1 MWIVAYALRRPY
13 SFAVLAGLITLLG
26 VLSLFR
32 MPTDI
37 FPEVE
42 IPTVTVVWSYS
53 GLDAQEMTGKITAFG
68 ELAIINTAD
77 NVAEVESETSN
88 GVGIIRTTFQPGV
101 NIDLAISQISAI
113 CQTILKRMPT
123 GTQPPLIV
131 QYSRSSVP
139 ILQLALSS
147 DTMSEAQLY
156 DYGRITIRSQISD
169 IPGMRL
175 PLPYGGNARQ
185 IMVDINPDKLRSY
198 GLTPNDVNKA
208 ITAQNLNLPSGTA
221 KIGDTEYQVGLN
233 SSPIAVDTFNDI
245 PLRDVNGRTVF
256 MRDVANV
263 RDGAAVQTNVVHADG
278 QPAVLLTIM
287 KLGGASTL
295 AVVDEVMRRLPEIRK
310 AAPAGMRIE
319 PLFDQTT
326 FIKHAMEGIQHEG
339 LIVGALVAILILLF
353 LGGWRS
359 TAIVLTSIPLSILT
373 AVAVLSMAGHTLNV
387 MTLGGLA
394 LAIGILVDDGTV
406 AIENIHRHIGMGKP
420 LRQAILE
427 GSDEVAFP
435 ALVSTLCICIVFV
448 PIFFLHGIAK
458 YLFSPLAL
466 AVISSMLMSYV
477 LSRTLV
483 PAMAAWLLPAELR
496 GHGHGEE
503 GNHGHV
509 APPTGLAGAWA
520 RFHAG
525 FERGFEGLRQRYLR
539 VLGGGLSRPWMVTGF
554 AVVLLVCA
562 AATIPFVGTNFFPE
576 VDAGQF
582 RLHVRTPAG
591 TRLEEAS
598 RQFGAIERSIRKI
611 IPPEELGLIID
622 NIGLPDP
629 VNLGLTD
636 SVTVS
641 SADGEILGA
650 LTEKRSR
657 PTHEYVEQ
665 IRAMVAKDYP
675 GVEIF
680 QKPGDITSQILNGAV
695 PTPIDIRIIGTAR
708 APNALIA
715 EDLRQRFKNIPG
727 LVDVT
732 LRQVTATPAYRIEVD
747 RARAAELGLTQNDVA
762 QEVLVSLASSGVV
775 NPSYWMDVNSLVIYP
790 VVVQSP
796 QRLMA
801 SAEDLLNTPI
811 HSTRVTTP
819 VLLRNVAKLVPTKV
833 AADISRTSFA
843 PRYDVIANV
852 SGRDLGSVSRDI
864 KAAIEAV
871 RPQLKPGN
879 RIEMGGQIKTMEQ
892 AYGDIAAGMALAVV
906 FVYMLM
912 VVNFQSWLDPL
923 IVLGA
928 TPAAILGG
936 AVMLLLTGTTF
947 SEPALMGMIMVIGV
961 ATANSVLMVSFANQR
976 REQGLTPLDA
986 MAEAGGARLRP
997 VMMTALAM
1005 VLGMIP
1011 MALALSEGGEQNAP
1025 LARAVMGGLLF
1036 STPMTLLA
1044 VPALYVLLHRRRHAV
1059 LATTTVPAGSAA
1071 E

>member
-1 MWIVAYALRRPY
+1 M
-13 SFAVLAGLITLLG
+13 
-26 VLSLFR
+26 
-32 MPTDI
+32 
-37 FPEVE
+37 
-42 IPTVTVVWSYS
+42 
-53 GLDAQEMTGKITAFG
+53 
-68 ELAIINTAD
+68 
-77 NVAEVESETSN
+77 
-88 GVGIIRTTFQPGV
+88 
-101 NIDLAISQISAI
+101 
-113 CQTILKRMPT
+113 
-123 GTQPPLIV
+123 

-169 IPGMRL
+169 IPGLRL

-185 IMVDINPDKLRSY
+185 IMVDIDPDKLRAY

-221 KIGDTEYQVGLN
+221 KIGDIEYQVGLN
-233 SSPIAVDTFNDI
+233 SSPIAVETFNSI
-245 PLRDVNGRTVF
+245 PLRDVSGRTIF
-256 MRDVANV
+256 MRDVAHV

-310 AAPAGMRIE
+310 AAPGGMRIE

-326 FIKHAMEGIQHEG
+326 FIKHAMESIQHEG

-373 AVAVLSMAGHTLNV
+373 AVTVLSLAGHTLNV

-496 GHGHGEE
+496 GHGHGDDDLP
-503 GNHGHV
+503 HGHA
-509 APPTGLAGAWA
+509 APKRGIGGAWS

-525 FERGFEGLRQRYLR
+525 FERAFERLRQRYLR
-539 VLGGGLSRPWMVTGF
+539 ILGGGLARPWRVM
-554 AVVLLVCA
+554 AVALLLLIGA
-562 AATIPFVGTNFFPE
+562 GLTIPFVGMNFFPE

-598 RQFGAIERSIRKI
+598 RQFGAIERAIRQI
-611 IPPEELGLIID
+611 IPADELSLVID

-650 LTEKRSR
+650 LTEKRSK
-657 PTHEYVEQ
+657 PTQEYVNA
-665 IRAMVAKDYP
+665 IRAKIAKDFP
-675 GVEIF
+675 NVDIF

-708 APNALIA
+708 GPNAIIA
-715 EDLRQRFKNIPG
+715 DDLRQRLKSIPG

-732 LRQVTATPAYRIEVD
+732 LRQITATPAYRIEVD
-747 RARAAELGLTQNDVA
+747 RARAAELGLTQSDIA
-762 QEVLVSLASSGVV
+762 QEVLVSLASSSVV
-775 NPSYWMDVNSLVIYP
+775 NPNYWMDTSSLIIYP

-796 QRLMA
+796 QRMLS
-801 SAEDLLNTPI
+801 SAEDLMNTPI
-811 HSTRVTTP
+811 HSTRVTDP
-819 VLLRNVAKLVPTKV
+819 VLLRNVATLVPTKV
-833 AADISRTSFA
+833 AADISRTSFS

-852 SGRDLGSVSRDI
+852 SGRDLGSVARDI
-864 KAAIEAV
+864 SAAVAEV

-879 RIEMGGQIKTMEQ
+879 RIEIGGQIKTMQ
-892 AYGDIAAGMALAVV
+892 GAYADIATGMALAVV

-912 VVNFQSWLDPL
+912 VINFQSWLDPL

-976 REQGLTPLDA
+976 REQGLAPVDA

-1025 LARAVMGGLLF
+1025 LARAVTGGLLF

-1044 VPALYVLLHRRRHAV
+1044 VPALYVLLHRRRHAAAI
-1059 LATTTVPAGSAA
+1059 ATHVPAGSAA